1 MENIE
6 GNAGGQ
12 ITSGTHQSYWIASTE
27 PLKFEP
33 LSENLNTEV
42 AIVGAGISGLT
53 VAYCLLKSGKK
64 VVVLE
69 DGFIG
74 SGETGRTTAHIAN
87 ALDDRYTEIESYF
100 GAQGAKYAAESHT
113 SAIDLIE
120 EICTDEAIDCDFRRV
135 DGYLFL
141 HPSDKRKSIEDEYK
155 YTHKA
160 GISTELV
167 MDAPSIK
174 QEGPFLK
181 YPRQAQFH
189 PLKYLNGLAEA
200 VVRMGGEIFTNTHA
214 DTIKEGIINANG
226 HEVKASYIV
235 VATNTP
241 VNDWFTIH
249 TKQFAY
255 RSYVIAARVPKNAI
269 DVALWWDTGDA
280 NSEWPTMPYNYV
292 RTQPLDENNY
302 LLIHGG
308 ADHETGQANKD
319 GIREEDRYQ
328 QLEAWLREHFP
339 QAGEIRYK
347 WSGQVMEPMDD
358 MAYIGK
364 NPGDDNIYIVT
375 GDSGNGIT
383 HGTVAGIL
391 ISDLI
396 NGIPNPWAELYDPS
410 RITLKAMGTLLQE
423 QAKIFSRFKDYLLP
437 SDVKSLS
444 EIRNGE
450 AAIVGGLKKIAV
462 YRDSKGQYHAYSAVC
477 PHMGCVVQW
486 NNDEKSFD
494 CPCHGSR
501 FTCEGKVINGPAKT
515 DLSQVDVPQ
524 TT

>member
-1 MENIE
+1 MENTHP
-6 GNAGGQ
+6 NTGGQ
-12 ITSGTHQSYWIASTE
+12 LTSGTHISYWTASTE
-27 PLKFEP
+27 ALKFEP
-33 LSENLNTEV
+33 LNDNLETEV
-42 AIVGAGISGLT
+42 GIVGAGISGLT

-87 ALDDRYTEIESYF
+87 ALDDSYAELASYF
-100 GAQGAKYAAESHT
+100 GEQGAKYAAESHT
-113 SAIDLIE
+113 AAIDLIE
-120 EICTDEAIDCDFRRV
+120 KITIDEAIDCDFKRV

-141 HPSDKRKSIEDEYK
+141 HPTDKRQSLEDEYK

-160 GISTELV
+160 GINTELV
-167 MDAPSIK
+167 MEAPSIK

-181 YPRQAQFH
+181 YPRQGQFH
-189 PLKYLNGLAEA
+189 ALKYLKGLAEA
-200 VVRMGGEIFTNTHA
+200 VIRLGGKIYTESHV
-214 DTIKEGIINANG
+214 DTIKEGLLEANG
-226 HEVKASYIV
+226 RQVKAKHIV

-255 RSYVIAARVPKNAI
+255 RSYVIGAKVPKAQI
-269 DVALWWDTGDA
+269 EVALWWDTGDMK
-280 NSEWPTMPYNYV
+280 SEWPTMPYNYV
-292 RTQPLDENNY
+292 RTQPLDDDNY

-319 GIREEDRYQ
+319 GILEEDRYK

-339 QAGEIRYK
+339 QAGQILYK
-347 WSGQVMEPMDD
+347 WSGQVMEPVDD

-364 NPGDDNIYIVT
+364 NPGDENIYIVT

-383 HGTVAGIL
+383 HGTIAGIL

-396 NGIPNPWAELYDPS
+396 NGVPNPWASLYDPS
-410 RITLKAMGTLLQE
+410 RITLKATGTLLQE
-423 QAKIFSRFKDYLLP
+423 QAKIFGQFTDYLLP
-437 SDVKSLS
+437 SDVKSIS
-444 EIRNGE
+444 EIKNGE
-450 AAIVGGLKKIAV
+450 AAIVGRLKKIAV
-462 YRDSKGQYHAYSAVC
+462 YRDDSGQYHAYSAVC

-501 FTCEGKVINGPAKT
+501 FTCEGKVINGPSKT
-515 DLSQVDVPQ
+515 DLEEVKVPEKV
-524 TT
+524 